1 MESAAGTSMNLKQFA
16 ENLGIEQDEFLEL
29 IELFWETST
38 TDLSKV
44 GSAIASGDREAAVDA
59 AHSIKGAAASLG
71 LMEIYEAAKQ
81 MESDARQ
88 DRLSRVAEATDV
100 LKEGLDRLAKSL
112 TKVDRK

>member
-1 MESAAGTSMNLKQFA
+1 MDSAAGESMNLKQFA

-29 IELFWETST
+29 IQLFWETST

-44 GSAIASGDREAAVDA
+44 ESAIASGDREAAADA

-81 MESDARQ
+81 MEIDARQ
-88 DRLSRVAEATDV
+88 DRLSRIAEATGE
-100 LKEGLDRLAKSL
+100 LKEALTRLAKSL
-112 TKVDRK
+112 TESSP